1 MSHHTWKYQDALRA
15 QGFRVTPQRE
25 LVMDLIC
32 GARTRPTA
40 QELLGAA
47 RAAGASVDAA
57 TIYRNLRFLSERG
70 LIRSVERDGVV
81 GYELAGPSASHHHLV
96 CRGCGRELEVDAEAS
111 GAFFAEVLART
122 GFRVTSDH
130 LLLEGF
136 CQDCAVGAQT

>member
-32 GARTRPTA
+32 DARTRPTA
-40 QELLGAA
+40 QDLLAA
-47 RAAGASVDAA
+47 AHATGASVDAA
-57 TIYRNLRFLSERG
+57 TVYRNLRFLCERG

-81 GYELAGPSASHHHLV
+81 GYELAGPRSSHHHLA
-96 CRGCGRELEVDAEAS
+96 CRACGREFEVGVDAS
-111 GAFFAEVLART
+111 DGFFAEVLART

-130 LLLEGF
+130 LVLTGF
-136 CQDCAVGAQT
+136 CAACGAAEQG